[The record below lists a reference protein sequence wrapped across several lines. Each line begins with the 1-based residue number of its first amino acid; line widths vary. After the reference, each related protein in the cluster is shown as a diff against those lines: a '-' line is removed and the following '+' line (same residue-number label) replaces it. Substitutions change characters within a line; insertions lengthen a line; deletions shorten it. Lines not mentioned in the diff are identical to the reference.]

1 LGARLAIVLFVT
13 AWAWPCAA
21 QDLTPAETS
30 DSTSDST
37 AVSEPAAVDRYLVAP
52 LGGDAPEALSAEA
65 CDAVRATLAAE
76 GFGVVDPADAATIS
90 PARFTGARRLDD
102 LRPIATELGAT
113 GIATVAVWTSDGAA
127 SSVIV
132 SIAPG
137 ERSFSAT
144 ETVSTSLAESARDA
158 VRAAL
163 ARRRDA
169 ILVGGGSTRTHD
181 TTTRPADP
189 TPTPP
194 ASNGVIQN
202 GQLFGVIG
210 PAFLAAVGA
219 AGIGGGIYA
228 SIDEMCDQRNPIT
241 HVCVSGT
248 RPNYALGVIFI
259 AAGTLALAGAIVWW
273 ILGSDSEEV
282 SSGPRIDVVML
293 PEGGG
298 YVGTRGTF

>member
-1 LGARLAIVLFVT
+1 MLFVT

-21 QDLTPAETS
+21 QDLTPAETRDSSSPS
-30 DSTSDST
+30 DSPSSSA

-76 GFGVVDPADAATIS
+76 GFGVVDPADVATIS
-90 PARFTGARRLDD
+90 PARFEGARRLDD

-144 ETVSTSLAESARDA
+144 EAVTTSLAESARDA

-163 ARRRDA
+163 ARQRDA
-169 ILVGGGSTRTHD
+169 ILVGGGSTRAHD

-189 TPTPP
+189 TPPA